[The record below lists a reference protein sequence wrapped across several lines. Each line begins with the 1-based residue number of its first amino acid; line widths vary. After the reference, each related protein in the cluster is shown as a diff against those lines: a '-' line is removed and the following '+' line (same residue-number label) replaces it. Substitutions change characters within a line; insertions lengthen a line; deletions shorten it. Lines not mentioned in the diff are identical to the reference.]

1 MSPVPPSPIEPEKP
15 RDGVENALDHWFSG
29 TRGWLPPV
37 DLVRQPG
44 KLILRADV
52 PGLKA
57 GIEDYLLTI
66 SREREASEEEEEEE
80 EDEYL
85 RRERRYGSF
94 SSSMAVPGRVDPSKI
109 DVRVEQ
115 GIAEVVVPLPA
126 SET

>member
-1 MSPVPPSPIEPEKP
+1 MSPAPPSPIEPEKP

-37 DLVRQPG
+37 DLVRRPG

-57 GIEDYLLTI
+57 GIEDDLLTI
-66 SREREASEEEEEEE
+66 SGEREASEEEEEEE
-80 EDEYL
+80 EEYL
-85 RRERRYGSF
+85 RRERRCGSF
-94 SSSMAVPGRVDPSKI
+94 SSSMALPSRVDPSKI